1 MALRITAEPKSAK
14 GILGHDTRKCPSR
27 AATLAGTLAGVI
39 RERGSAE
46 LQAIGAGALQA
57 IAVLAPASVLLVW
70 SFIQIDWYEPVRDGE
85 EQ

>member
-27 AATLAGTLAGVI
+27 AATLAGALAGVI

-46 LQAIGAGALQA
+46 LQAIGTGALQA
-57 IAVLAPASVLLVW
+57 IAVMVPAHGASCR
-70 SFIQIDWYEPVRDGE
+70 QIGMS
-85 EQ
+85 Q